1 MLDEVKF
8 NLERVPS
15 SMVRQELT
23 ETFARFIKI
32 HDGEI
37 WSGEL
42 IEALYAYMED
52 TAKMFGY
59 KLVNT
64 LQNNILYVR
73 VVLDETV

>member
-1 MLDEVKF
+1 MIDEVKF
-8 NLERVPS
+8 NLKAVHS
-15 SMVRQELT
+15 DMTRQELT
-23 ETFARFIKI
+23 ETFRRFIKL

-37 WSGEL
+37 WSGDL

-59 KLVNT
+59 KLVYT

>member
-1 MLDEVKF
+1 MK
-8 NLERVPS
+8 
-15 SMVRQELT
+15 
-23 ETFARFIKI
+23 ETFKRFIKI

-37 WSGEL
+37 WSGDL
-42 IEALYAYMED
+42 IEVLYDYMED

-64 LQNNILYVR
+64 LQDNILYVR